1 MKNFVVAT
9 MLLGALSMP
18 LALAA
23 AVRGPNIG
31 PKADVAALR
40 AAVSAKAQRL
50 QTVHVVGNY
59 ALLEWSDPNEDGV
72 SVYKRISGE
81 RWTFV
86 TDSNLFSV
94 PLLVQAGVP
103 ETVARGLCAGWPRA
117 FAACM
122 P

>member
-1 MKNFVVAT
+1 MKNVIVGT
-9 MLLGALSMP
+9 ILLGALSVQ

-23 AVRGPNIG
+23 AVRGPNVG
-31 PKADVAALR
+31 SKADVAALR
-40 AAVSAKAQRL
+40 AAVTAKAQRL
-50 QTVHVVGNY
+50 QTVHVIGNY

-72 SVYKRISGE
+72 SVYKRTSGE

-94 PLLVQAGVP
+94 PLLIQAGVP
-103 ETVARGLCAGWPRA
+103 ATVARGLCAGWPRA
-117 FAACM
+117 YAACI